1 MKLNLGMRRRSAL
14 ALTAASVTTTVAAL
28 VFSSTVRAQAPNA
41 DLAALVAAARAEGEV
56 TLYSAATENVATRVG
71 KEFAAKYGVKVQ
83 FLRLSSTALLQR
95 YATEAESG
103 KIVAD
108 LILSGGSSV
117 PFATQGIAKGWMEP
131 IGGAGLP
138 VITSGEYPKAFNR
151 DVSAIAQIQLWELA
165 YNTDKVK
172 SADAP
177 KDWADIV
184 DPKYKGEFILPDPA
198 GSDAYLEFWLLLQK
212 KFGNAFFD
220 KIRAM
225 NPRQFP
231 SGVPAMQSLAAGE
244 GDIQVPVTAPQT
256 KAMQDKGA
264 PLAIVRPSFTT
275 GVEMQLMLTNRAKA
289 KAPNAARLLANWLLS
304 AEGNKILNAEVGN
317 VSVYDNSAF
326 PAEYVSPAPDAAS
339 HKDEIRKLLGF

>member
-1 MKLNLGMRRRSAL
+1 MTWNLCLRRRSAL
-14 ALTAASVTTTVAAL
+14 ALAAVSITTTIASLLCAPL
-28 VFSSTVRAQAPNA
+28 AQAQAPGG
-41 DLAALVAAARAEGEV
+41 DLAALVAAAKTEGEV
-56 TLYSAATENVATRVG
+56 TLYSAATENVAARIA
-71 KEFAAKYGVKVQ
+71 KEFGAKYGIKVQ

-108 LILSGGSSV
+108 LLLSGGSSV

-131 IGGAGLP
+131 INGAGLP
-138 VITSGEYPKAFNR
+138 AITSGEYPKAFNR

-172 SADAP
+172 AADAP

-184 DPKYKGEFILPDPA
+184 NPKYKGEFILPDPA

-212 KFGNAFFD
+212 KFGNGFFE
-220 KIRAM
+220 KLRAL
-225 NPRQFP
+225 NPRGFP

-244 GDIQVPVTAPQT
+244 GEIQV
-256 KAMQDKGA
+256 
-264 PLAIVRPSFTT
+264 
-275 GVEMQLMLTNRAKA
+275 MLTNRAKA
-289 KAPNAARLLANWLLS
+289 KSPNAARLLANWLLT
-304 AEGNKILNAEVGN
+304 AEGNKILNAEIGN
-317 VSVYDNSAF
+317 VSVYDSSAF

-339 HKDEIRKLLGF
+339 HKEEIRKLLGF